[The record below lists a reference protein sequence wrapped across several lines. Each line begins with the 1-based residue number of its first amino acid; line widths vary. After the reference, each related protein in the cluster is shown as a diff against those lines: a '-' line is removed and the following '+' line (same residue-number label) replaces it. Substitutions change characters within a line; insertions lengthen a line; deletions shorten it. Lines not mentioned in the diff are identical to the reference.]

1 MTTRDK
7 IQSYLETTEQS
18 AILLEPAIY
27 DDAILGIA
35 EQAGGPVAVA
45 YDRQRCIE
53 INMTMGMDRDEAEEY
68 FEFNT
73 ASAYLGEGTPVFID
87 TRFAE

>member
-7 IQSYLETTEQS
+7 IQSYLETAEMD
-18 AILLEPAIY
+18 AFLLEPDVFDA
-27 DDAILGIA
+27 AILGIA
-35 EQAGGPVAVA
+35 ERADGTRVVA
-45 YDRQRCIE
+45 YDRQPCIE
-53 INMTMGMDRDEAEEY
+53 VIMAMDMDREEAEEY

-73 ASAYLGEGTPVFID
+73 AGAWMGDGTPVFID

>member
-7 IQSYLETTEQS
+7 IQSYLEN
-18 AILLEPAIY
+18 ADADARLLEPAIY

-35 EQAGGPVAVA
+35 ERAGGLCVVA

-53 INMTMGMDRDEAEEY
+53 INMAMGMDRDEAEEY
-68 FEFNT
+68 FEANT
-73 ASAYLGEGTPVFID
+73 ACAWVGDGTPVFID